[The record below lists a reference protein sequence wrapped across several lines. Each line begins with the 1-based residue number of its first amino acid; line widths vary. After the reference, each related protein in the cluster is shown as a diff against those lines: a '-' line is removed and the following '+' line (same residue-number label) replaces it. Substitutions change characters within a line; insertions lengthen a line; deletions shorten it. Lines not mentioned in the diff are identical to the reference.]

1 MGGKVNL
8 MVLEGLVPKGKTLL
22 TNSTRC
28 STFRMVVVA
37 DYYVVQDSIEG

>member
-8 MVLEGLVPKGKTLL
+8 IVVEGLVPKGKTLL
-22 TNSTRC
+22 TNSTKC
-28 STFRMVVVA
+28 SIFRMVVVR

>member
-8 MVLEGLVPKGKTLL
+8 IVLEGLVPKGKTLL
-22 TNSTRC
+22 TNSTKC

>member
-8 MVLEGLVPKGKTLL
+8 MVLKGLVPKAKTIL
-22 TNSTRC
+22 TNSTKC
-28 STFRMVVVA
+28 NTFRMVVVT